1 MICLEAGMWSTKK
14 VLAPVDLSS
23 CSRTALQWAER
34 FARTAGAQL
43 NALYVIRPSAVTVP
57 NITVQQIEMP
67 QRTLQE
73 VIRSEALSE
82 FDGFIEAALG
92 HGGEFVGRRLVW
104 GEPVQR
110 IPQYAIERKYDL
122 IVMSGPHAGR
132 HIFKNS
138 VITPAAL
145 PFVKGDLKTLGLELA
160 RFSDLSSR
168 LEELLDLKVEVSKRT
183 RGEYTNV
190 YFIKRIQIAG
200 EAPREPAP
208 DDTPF

>member
-122 IVMSGPHAGR
+122 IVMGTHGR
-132 HIFKNS
+132 TGIRHLFRGSVAERVIRKAPCPVVIIGRAVHEFTKRANS
-138 VITPAAL
+138 AAL
-145 PFVKGDLKTLGLELA
+145 SE
-160 RFSDLSSR
+160 
-168 LEELLDLKVEVSKRT
+168 RT
-183 RGEYTNV
+183 RSGEKDDFNG
-190 YFIKRIQIAG
+190 KAIQLNA
-200 EAPREPAP
+200 EP
-208 DDTPF
+208 T